1 MANERHDSSGWPGVW
16 LAGVTIVGSLTAGW
30 LASTDLQPRGVE
42 LGAFGATV
50 LLLGWCALRRAT
62 AGVAATLAWFCL
74 AVAAGVGTRLET
86 TEPPASIRE
95 MVEASAAL
103 EHWALLETR
112 AGTGGSGAARC
123 RAISSADGWRVLDE
137 PWSVR
142 TSGFAPGEQLVARG
156 MLRPPSSPGSAW
168 RFDARE
174 AYALA
179 PSRAGWADRCVI
191 RADSSRAKLAKRL
204 DLALGADVGALA
216 AWCLLD
222 VHPEGDV
229 TAWIE
234 PFRRTGTIH
243 LLSISGF
250 HLTLVAAGCLLFARI
265 VARGWPGS
273 CYLALGAVAAY
284 VAWVGAPAPAIR
296 AAGMAF
302 VLTLGP
308 GFGRTQRS
316 WNALGW
322 AVAFVALLEPGSL
335 FRPGFVLSVSAMAG
349 VFCGGGIAQAAR
361 AGVHP
366 WVRSTL
372 ELAGASCGAFAL
384 TAPWSFHYFG
394 ELYPLG
400 AVANLAVV
408 PAMAIGFPPLVV
420 AALAISVGADAH
432 HPLVAA
438 ARFAGESVMILVRM
452 GSPPCSAFA
461 LRGALDAAG
470 AAALAVSIAVFG
482 LITLKLLLREPARER
497 PGRPGRSKRRLLT
510 LWRSPAPVALCF
522 AALAGFAILRGDPAL
537 EPRPEDGG
545 WSVTYLDIGQGDAI
559 LIRLPDATW
568 LVDVGPPR
576 SGARTVASALT
587 KRRIDRLDRVYLTH
601 GDLDHW
607 GGLPGLISS
616 TIAVD
621 TLVLPSGME
630 APDGLSSALG
640 AAMANARTTP
650 ALVTVAAG
658 WRRAFPEEALLCEAA
673 HPFEG
678 ERAARKNDGSVVL
691 RLSDSTG
698 RALLLS
704 GDLEEAGQS
713 HLLERGTVR
722 LDALVAHAG
731 HHGSRTSAEA
741 AWLDRVGARLAVA
754 SLARGNKFGFPHPE
768 VIAAWRER
776 GGRILRTD
784 ERGAVT
790 VGVGRKGWYVHTERP
805 RGPHEGGVL

>member
-1 MANERHDSSGWPGVW
+1 
-16 LAGVTIVGSLTAGW
+16 VTILGSLTAGW
-30 LASTDLQPRGVE
+30 LASTDLPARAIE
-42 LGAFGATV
+42 LGAFGATLM
-50 LLLGWCALRRAT
+50 LLSWCAVRRAT
-62 AGVAATLAWFCL
+62 PGVAAATAWFCL

-112 AGTGGSGAARC
+112 AGGGGSGAAIC
-123 RAISSADGWRVLDE
+123 RALSSPDGWRVLEE

-142 TSGFAPGEQLVARG
+142 LSGFAPGEQLVMRG
-156 MLRPPSSPGSAW
+156 VLRPPSSPGSAW

-179 PSRAGWADRCVI
+179 PSRAGWGDRCAM

-204 DLALGADVGALA
+204 DAALGADVGALA

-222 VHPEGDV
+222 VQPEGDI

-250 HLTLVAAGCLLFARI
+250 HLTLVAGGCLLFARI
-265 VARGWPGS
+265 VARGWSGS

-302 VLTLGP
+302 VLTMGP

-322 AVAFVALLEPGSL
+322 AVTFVALLEPASL

-361 AGVHP
+361 ASVP
-366 WVRSTL
+366 PLVRSTL

-400 AVANLAVV
+400 AIANLAVV

-420 AALAISVGADAH
+420 GALAVSVGAEAG

-438 ARFAGESVMILVRM
+438 ARFAGDAVMVLVRM

-482 LITLKLLLREPARER
+482 LITLKMLLREPRR
-497 PGRPGRSKRRLLT
+497 DQPGRPKRRLLAW
-510 LWRSPAPVALCF
+510 WRSPAPVALCF
-522 AALAGFAILRGDPAL
+522 CALAVFAIARGDPAL
-537 EPRPEDGG
+537 EPRLEDGG

-559 LIRLPDATW
+559 LIRLPEATW

-607 GGLPGLISS
+607 GGLPGLIAS

-630 APDGLSSALG
+630 APEGLTSALATAMSSARR
-640 AAMANARTTP
+640 AP
-650 ALVTVAAG
+650 ELVTVAAG
-658 WRRAFPEEALLCEAA
+658 WRRAFPEDGLLCEAA

-704 GDLEEAGQS
+704 GDLEETGQS
-713 HLLERGTVR
+713 HLLERGRVS

-731 HHGSRTSAEA
+731 HHGSRTSAA
-741 AWLDRVGARLAVA
+741 DAWLDRVGARLAVA
-754 SLARGNKFGFPHPE
+754 SLARGNKFGFPHSE
-768 VIAAWRER
+768 VITAWRER

-790 VGVGRKGWYVHTERP
+790 VGVGRQGWYVHTERP